1 MDFLPKILI
10 SSSNLVPQ
18 GQPDSS
24 GPPGSHSTKGELPNF
39 KPGQIIKATVLEAV
53 SARQARLQVLGKSI
67 LAKTGIPLVKG
78 ETILLEVS
86 KTGQEPVLK
95 LIWNEG
101 SGHNVRSSGTG
112 QDVLGMLTRSEPYKI
127 LTELLHTVK
136 SSLQSSGKND
146 NISNPPEKPGQK
158 LLTSL
163 ERSIENISLQSAS
176 ADKGL
181 VQRLIKYGGLTLE
194 NKLGNALH
202 MGNRTVQQLAK
213 ESSEMDMKAIAL
225 KIAEISGGKGSESGQ
240 AALKVVEF
248 FENLQLI
255 NQYASETSGRYLLPI
270 PIIFDDLFRF
280 GQILIDMDKKE
291 GSKKKKEDRLIR
303 VSLLLELSSIGDFLA
318 EILVLKK
325 TVSGAISVGSNDI
338 KKLVDRNMP
347 GLVTRLNENG
357 FEVQNLD
364 CRVISPETLAKTSL
378 MDKMIDTNDGLLN
391 LIV

>member
-24 GPPGSHSTKGELPNF
+24 DSSGSRGKLPNF
-39 KPGQIIKATVLEAV
+39 KPGQIIKATVLETV
-53 SARQARLQVLGKSI
+53 SVRQARLQVLGKTI

-86 KTGQEPVLK
+86 KTGQEPILK

-101 SGHNVRSSGTG
+101 SGHNVSSSGTG
-112 QDVLGMLTRSEPYKI
+112 QDVLGMLTRSEPYKV

-136 SSLQSSGKND
+136 SSLQSSGKSD
-146 NISNPPEKPGQK
+146 NISNPPEKPVQN

-163 ERSIENISLQSAS
+163 ERAIENISLQSTS

-181 VQRLIKYGGLTLE
+181 IQRLIKYGGLTLE
-194 NKLGNALH
+194 NKLGNAVH
-202 MGNRTVQQLAK
+202 MKNETMQQLAK

-225 KIAEISGGKGSESGQ
+225 KIAEATGGKGSESGH

-270 PIIFDDLFRF
+270 PILFDDLFRF

-291 GSKKKKEDRLIR
+291 GSKNKKEDRLIR

-325 TVSGAISVGSNDI
+325 TVSGSISVGSNDV
-338 KKLVDRNMP
+338 KQLVDRDMP
-347 GLVTRLNENG
+347 GLVNRLNENG
-357 FEVQNLD
+357 FEIQNLD
-364 CRVISPETLAKTSL
+364 CRVISPETLAETSL

>member
-18 GQPDSS
+18 GQPDS
-24 GPPGSHSTKGELPNF
+24 PGTNGKLPNF
-39 KPGQIIKATVLEAV
+39 NPGQIIKATVLEAV
-53 SARQARLQVLGKSI
+53 SVRQARLQVLGKTL

-101 SGHNVRSSGTG
+101 SGHNVSSSGTG
-112 QDVLGMLTRSEPYKI
+112 QDVLGMLTRSEPYKV

-136 SSLQSSGKND
+136 SSLQSSGSKSD
-146 NISNPPEKPGQK
+146 NISNPPEKPVQK

-181 VQRLIKYGGLTLE
+181 IQRLIKYGGLTLE
-194 NKLGNALH
+194 NKLGNA
-202 MGNRTVQQLAK
+202 VQMKNETMQKLAK
-213 ESSEMDMKAIAL
+213 ESSEKDMKAIAL
-225 KIAEISGGKGSESGQ
+225 KIAEATGGKGSETGH

-270 PIIFDDLFRF
+270 PILFDDLFRF

-325 TVSGAISVGSNDI
+325 TVSGSISVGSNDV
-338 KKLVDRNMP
+338 KQLVDLSMP

-357 FEVQNLD
+357 FEIQNLD